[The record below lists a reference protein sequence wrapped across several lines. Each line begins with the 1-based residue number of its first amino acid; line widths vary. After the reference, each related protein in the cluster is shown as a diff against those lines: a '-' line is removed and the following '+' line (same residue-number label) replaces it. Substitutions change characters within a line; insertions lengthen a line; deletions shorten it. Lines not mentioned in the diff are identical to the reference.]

1 MVISFLFYVRK
12 VQKLVTFLSHF
23 TFINIYFLLIFS
35 LLWRFFKSIINI
47 PFLSFYALKAWYFWF
62 ITQLSTVF
70 LHLFN
75 LYVVRMF
82 LFCRLSQLLFI
93 QFSLPICRAFHH
105 TSATVFPILVMLY
118 ALRTICAKPS
128 HHMCGA
134 LVR

>member
-1 MVISFLFYVRK
+1 MTDSFVIYVWK

-23 TFINIYFLLIFS
+23 TFINICFLLTFS
-35 LLWRFFKSIINI
+35 LLCRFFKSIKNI

-70 LHLFN
+70 LHLLN

-82 LFCRLSQLLFI
+82 LFCRISQMLYI
-93 QFSLPICRAFHH
+93 QFSLPICRFFHH
-105 TSATVFPILVMLY
+105 TLAEVFPILVMLY
-118 ALRTICAKPS
+118 ALRTCCAKPS

-134 LVR
+134 FVR